1 MPKRTDIHKILII
14 GSGPIVIGQ
23 ACEFDYSGTQAC
35 KALRQEGY
43 EVVLVNSNP
52 ATIMTDPETA
62 DRTYIEPLTVE
73 AVTAIIAKERPDA
86 LLPTVGGQT
95 ALNLTVKLA
104 EEGVLDEYGVELIG
118 ANLRAI
124 NVAEDRQLFKQAMDE
139 IGLPMPRGGFA
150 HSWAEAQEL
159 VKNTGYPA
167 IIRPSFTL
175 GGTGGGIAFN
185 PEEFEDIARA
195 GLAASPT
202 SEVLIEES
210 ILGWKE
216 FELEVMRDLADN
228 VVIICSIENFDP
240 MGVHTG
246 DSITVAPAQTLTDRE
261 YQALRDMSLKII
273 RKVGVETGGSN
284 IQFGIN
290 PRNGEIRI
298 IEMNPRVSRSSALA
312 SKATGFPIAKIAAKL
327 AVGYTLDE
335 IPNDITKKTPAS
347 FEPTI
352 DYVVTKIPKWAFEK
366 FRDAEDVLGTQM
378 KSVGEVMAIGR
389 TFKESLF
396 KGLRSLEATKPLRL
410 ENVPDDEL
418 QRKLARPNS
427 NRFSYITYALN
438 HDWPIEEIYRLTNID
453 RWFLEQ
459 LNEVMLLQRQI
470 EELANSALLS
480 KPDMALVEICG
491 NEFNGNRKAA
501 FAWACEHWQGRSFKN
516 ADSGFSI
523 SISRNS
529 LEKALGESAIKDK
542 TLRGLHFEAVRYLDK
557 LVETSVL
564 GESYGDRKQDPH
576 ILQIHRFYAALLS
589 EGRLFRV
596 KITVKEIR
604 HEPNRFYTYEISSL
618 EMLDA
623 IWVTGAETAPIIRP
637 PNISVANLLQNATKN
652 NGEPFFA
659 DIPADILRTAKEF
672 ALSDRR
678 IAHLTNRS
686 ETEIRAYRQALGIAP
701 VYKRVDTCGA
711 EFESFTPYLYS
722 TYEEEC
728 EAAPT
733 NKRKIMILGSGPNRI
748 GQGIEF
754 DYCCVHASFALR
766 DAGFETIMVNCNPE
780 TVSTDY
786 DTSDR
791 LYFEPLTFEDVMNIV
806 DVERPDGV
814 IVQFGGQTPLNLAL
828 PLHNAGVPIIGTSP
842 DSIDLAE
849 DRKRFGALL
858 DELNIPQPPNG
869 TATTLPEARE
879 IAAKLGY
886 PVMVRPSFVL
896 GGRAMA
902 IVYDETTLDEYMR
915 SAVDVSPDKPILIDK
930 FLENAAEFDVDALAD
945 AETCVIAGIQE
956 HIEEAGIHSG
966 DSSCVLPPFKI
977 AEEHIETMRHYTRRL
992 AKALNVCGLMNIQ
1005 FAIRDNRVYVI
1016 EVNPRASR
1024 TVPFVSK
1031 ATGVPLAKI
1040 ASLVMA
1046 GQPLKE
1052 FNLPAE
1058 LSVGERFFVKSPVF
1072 PFKKFPGVDP
1082 VLGPEMHSTGEVMG
1096 VGDTF
1101 GEAYAKAM
1109 QGAGL
1114 ELPTGGTAFISVNE
1128 PDKGIAA
1135 ILARR
1140 LSRLGF
1146 TLMATVGTARR
1157 LREIGVEVESVFKV
1171 NEGRPNIVDYIKR
1184 GDIALII
1191 NTPLGRASHYD
1202 EQAIRRAALQ
1212 YNVPCVTTMTGAQ
1225 ALVEAIAAKL
1235 SEEMVSVRSLQEI
1248 HATKE
1253 KVCVV

>member
-73 AVTAIIAKERPDA
+73 SVSAIIRRERPDA

-95 ALNLTVKLA
+95 ALNLAIALA
-104 EEGVLDEYGVELIG
+104 DSGVLEECGVEMIG
-118 ANLRAI
+118 AKREAI
-124 NVAEDRQLFKQAMDE
+124 KIAEDRMLFKQAMDE
-139 IGLPMPRGGFA
+139 AGLPMPSGGFA
-150 HSWAEAQEL
+150 KSWADAEVIVEQ
-159 VKNTGYPA
+159 TGYPA

-175 GGTGGGIAFN
+175 GGTGAGTAFN
-185 PEEFEDIARA
+185 PEEFEEIVRN
-195 GLAASPT
+195 GLAASPIH
-202 SEVLIEES
+202 EVLIEES
-210 ILGWKE
+210 MLGWKE

-261 YQALRDMSLKII
+261 YQTMRDMAITII

-284 IQFGIN
+284 IQFAVN
-290 PRNGEIRI
+290 PDDGEIRI

-352 DYVVTKIPKWAFEK
+352 DYVVTKIPKWNFEK

-396 KGLRSLEATKPLRL
+396 KGLRSLEAVKPLRL
-410 ENVPDDEL
+410 EDVPDDEL

-427 NRFSYITYALN
+427 QRFSYITYALE
-438 HDWPIEEIYRLTNID
+438 HGWSIDEIYRLSRID
-453 RWFLEQ
+453 PWFLDQ
-459 LNEVMLLQRQI
+459 LKQVMEIQERIEVVPPAGAGGPPALDNIPLDLLR
-470 EELANSALLS
+470 
-480 KPDMALVEICG
+480 
-491 NEFNGNRKAA
+491 EFK
-501 FAWACEHWQGRSFKN
+501 
-516 ADSGFSI
+516 
-523 SISRNS
+523 
-529 LEKALGESAIKDK
+529 
-542 TLRGLHFEAVRYLDK
+542 EA
-557 LVETSVL
+557 
-564 GESYGDRKQDPH
+564 G
-576 ILQIHRFYAALLS
+576 
-589 EGRLFRV
+589 
-596 KITVKEIR
+596 
-604 HEPNRFYTYEISSL
+604 
-618 EMLDA
+618 
-623 IWVTGAETAPIIRP
+623 
-637 PNISVANLLQNATKN
+637 
-652 NGEPFFA
+652 
-659 DIPADILRTAKEF
+659 
-672 ALSDRR
+672 LSDRR
-678 IAHLTNRS
+678 LAYLTNRS
-686 ETEIRAYRQALGIAP
+686 EDEVRGHRKELGLIP

-722 TYEEEC
+722 TYEEED
-728 EAAPT
+728 EAQPT
-733 NKRKIMILGSGPNRI
+733 NQPKIMILGSGPNRI

-754 DYCCVHASFALR
+754 DYCCCHASFALHE
-766 DAGFETIMVNCNPE
+766 AGFETIMVNCNPE

-806 DVERPDGV
+806 DVEKPTGV
-814 IVQFGGQTPLNLAL
+814 IVQLGGQTPLNLAMR
-828 PLHNAGVPIIGTSP
+828 LHEAGVPIIGTSP

-858 DELNIPQPPNG
+858 DELGIPQPENG
-869 TATTLPEARE
+869 TATSIEEARV
-879 IAAKLGY
+879 IAERIGY
-886 PVMVRPSFVL
+886 PVLVRPSYVL

-902 IVYDETTLDEYMR
+902 IVYDEGSLDEYMR
-915 SAVDVSPDKPILIDK
+915 TAVDFSHDRPVLIDK
-930 FLENAAEFDVDALAD
+930 FLEQAAEFDVDALAD
-945 AETCVIAGIQE
+945 ETACVIAGIQE

-966 DSSCVLPPFKI
+966 DSSCVLPAVRI
-977 AEEHIETMRHYTRRL
+977 ATEHLDTMRHYTRKL
-992 AKALNVCGLMNIQ
+992 AAALSVKGLMNIQ
-1005 FAIRDNRVYVI
+1005 FAIKDDRVYVL

-1031 ATGVPLAKI
+1031 ATGVPLARI
-1040 ASLVMA
+1040 GALVMA
-1046 GQPLKE
+1046 GRPLKG
-1052 FNLPAE
+1052 FGLPEE
-1058 LSVGERFFVKSPVF
+1058 LSVDERFYVKSPVF
-1072 PFKKFPGVDP
+1072 PFRKFPGVDP
-1082 VLGPEMHSTGEVMG
+1082 VLSPEMHSTGEVMG
-1096 VGDTF
+1096 IGESF

-1109 QGAGL
+1109 TGAGL
-1114 ELPTGGTAFISVNE
+1114 ALPTSGIAFISVNDA
-1128 PDKGIAA
+1128 DKGQAVL
-1135 ILARR
+1135 LARR
-1140 LSRLGF
+1140 LARLGF
-1146 TLMATVGTARR
+1146 QLMATLGTAAR
-1157 LREIGVEVESVFKV
+1157 LREVGLTVANVFKV
-1171 NEGRPNIVDYIKR
+1171 NEGRPNVVDHVKQ
-1184 GDIALII
+1184 GEIALVI
-1191 NTPLGRASHYD
+1191 NTPLGRSSHFD

-1225 ALVEAIAAKL
+1225 ALVEALASR
-1235 SEEMVSVRSLQEI
+1235 SEGSSVSVHALQDL
-1248 HATKE
+1248 HA
-1253 KVCVV
+1253 VSASAR